1 MSWTADPQALEQLR
15 QIFRGTLSTN
25 NQERRLANDALQQAK
40 LQPEIENYLFD
51 LLVLDNTAKSDI
63 RAAAGINLKNSIL
76 KRDGGN
82 NTNAV
87 VNRQYL
93 LDNILKGLTSNDNM
107 VRNITG
113 NVITSLFSIY
123 GIEGWPTILPNLL
136 ELASIQ
142 TNHGSTHHQEAAM
155 GALSK
160 ICEDS
165 YLELDKEYRGERP
178 LNFLIEQF
186 LKLLENPNM
195 NERIKAQAIH
205 CINQFIPLK
214 TQSFLVVIDVYL
226 MRLFELATTLNDQ
239 VKKNICTSFLL
250 ILESRPDKLKPH
262 LDGVINYCLHLMQQ
276 DSNNEEVSLAA
287 CEFLLALCTSTTT
300 DQDKEI
306 FINKLKLILPILLEK
321 MVYSDEEIFLMEI
334 ADSKDDADIADKDE
348 DIKPQNAKG
357 KDARTSNGTT
367 TNNNN
372 TTTTTTLNGGI
383 SSARGSDDSDDS
395 DDDDEDEDDDDL
407 DIDQWSLRKCSAATL
422 DVLSENFPGE
432 VLLVTLPILQEKIVS
447 PNWPVREA
455 AILAFGA
462 ISSSCIELSR
472 DKLPTLVPF
481 LVDRL
486 HDAEP
491 RVRQITCWTLS
502 RYASWVSEEA
512 HEGGEYANYFQ
523 PTFQS
528 IVSCA
533 LDKKKVVQEAA
544 CSALSSFIEESDSS
558 LIEFYLEPLLQHF
571 AKCFQ
576 TYQRKN
582 LIILYDC
589 VQTFVEKMGY
599 DNLSAKPEYIN
610 TLLPPLLNKW
620 EILNDNDTG
629 LWPLLECMASI
640 AATLRELFAPFAIP
654 VYERAMKILSDCIQ
668 LDQQCH
674 TDPSIEAPE
683 KDFMVTS
690 LDLIDG
696 LIQGFEHHSVDL
708 IQQQQPTSNL
718 MELLIICLE
727 DYNADVR
734 QSAYALLGDLSIFVL
749 DPIVKPYLH
758 SIFLGIGNEINN
770 RTYSTYPVYN
780 NAIWALGEIIM
791 RIPFQEVES
800 YMSNLIDLLIP
811 VLNSS
816 DIQSTVLENAA
827 ICLGRMGLNGGAKIL
842 APRLSEFIVN
852 WCSQFIYLVDN
863 SEKETGFT
871 GMLNIIS
878 MNPDQGFGGLSN
890 TQQGKKNFARLLSCI
905 GNYNEPGQELQ
916 HLFMDLIQNYKV
928 LLGDDGWR
936 NQVLS
941 HVDPEIR
948 NKLQLIYGA

>member
-1 MSWTADPQALEQLR
+1 MSWSADPQALEQLK
-15 QIFRGTLSTN
+15 QIFRGTLSSN
-25 NQERRLANDALQQAK
+25 NQERRLANEALQQAK
-40 LQPEIENYLFD
+40 LQPEIENYLFN
-51 LLVLDNTAKSDI
+51 LLVVDETAKSDI

-76 KRDGGN
+76 KHENKG
-82 NTNAV
+82 

-136 ELASIQ
+136 ELA
-142 TNHGSTHHQEAAM
+142 NVNDGSVLIVHNEAAM

-165 YLELDKEYRGERP
+165 YFQLDKEYRGERP
-178 LNFLIEQF
+178 LNFLIDQF
-186 LKLLENPNM
+186 LKLLGNPGAS
-195 NERIKAQAIH
+195 EKSKAQAIH
-205 CINQFIPLK
+205 CINQFIPLNS
-214 TQSFLVVIDVYL
+214 QSFLVALDIYL
-226 MRLFELATTLNDQ
+226 QKLFELATSLNDE

-262 LDGVINYCLHLMQQ
+262 LDGVINYCLHLMQEN
-276 DSNNEEVSLAA
+276 SSEEVSLEA
-287 CEFLLALCTSTTT
+287 CEFLLALCTSTT
-300 DQDKEI
+300 DQDKAI
-306 FINKLKLILPILLEK
+306 FADKLKLILPILLEK
-321 MVYSDEEIFLMEI
+321 MVYSEEEIFLMEI
-334 ADSKDDADIADKDE
+334 ADSKDDADVADKDE

-357 KDARTSNGTT
+357 KEVRSSKTGGA
-367 TNNNN
+367 NN
-372 TTTTTTLNGGI
+372 TTGMNGSGSTRTL
-383 SSARGSDDSDDS
+383 DDSDDEY
-395 DDDDEDEDDDDL
+395 EDEDDEDDL

-447 PNWPVREA
+447 PTWPVREA

-486 HDAEP
+486 HDSEP

-523 PTFQS
+523 PTFQA

-558 LIEFYLEPLLQHF
+558 LIEFYLEPLLEHF

-599 DNLSAKPEYIN
+599 DNLSAKPEYMN
-610 TLLPPLLNKW
+610 TLLPPLLSKW
-620 EILNDNDTG
+620 EILDDNDTG

-654 VYERAMKILSDCIQ
+654 VYERAMNILSNCIQ

-708 IQQQQPTSNL
+708 IQQQQQAGNL
-718 MELLIICLE
+718 MELLILCFE

-734 QSAYALLGDLSIFVL
+734 QSAYALLGDLAIFVL

-758 SIFLGIGNEINN
+758 SIFLSIGNEINN
-770 RTYSTYPVYN
+770 RTYSTYPVCN
-780 NAIWALGEIIM
+780 NAIWALGEIVM
-791 RIPFQEVES
+791 RVPFAEVEG
-800 YMSNLIDLLIP
+800 YVKNLVDLVIP
-811 VLNSS
+811 VLNST
-816 DIQSTVLENAA
+816 DLQSTVLENAA
-827 ICLGRMGLNGGAKIL
+827 ICLGRVGLNGGAEAI
-842 APRLSEFIVN
+842 APRLSEFIVT
-852 WCSQFIYLVDN
+852 WCSHFMYLIDN
-863 SEKETGFT
+863 SEKETGFK

-878 MNPDQGFGGLSN
+878 ANPDQGFGGLSTN
-890 TQQGKKNFARLLSCI
+890 QQGKKNLAILLTCI
-905 GNYNEPGQELQ
+905 ANYAEPTQELQ
-916 HLFMDLIQNYKV
+916 HLFADLIQNYKA
-928 LLGDDGWR
+928 LLGDDVWM
-936 NQVLS
+936 NQVLVHIDHENRS
-941 HVDPEIR
+941 
-948 NKLQLIYGA
+948 KLQVIYGA